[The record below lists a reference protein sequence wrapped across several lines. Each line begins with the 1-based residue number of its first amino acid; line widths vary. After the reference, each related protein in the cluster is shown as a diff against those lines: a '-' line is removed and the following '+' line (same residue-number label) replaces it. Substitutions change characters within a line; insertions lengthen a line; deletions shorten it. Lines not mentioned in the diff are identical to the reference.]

1 MIHVHLRLAERGKQL
16 ALAGHHAAAVQHYLQ
31 AMKHARARGVPAVF
45 LRHYTQCALE
55 SLELMGALDEVLAT
69 CDRARKHYASHP
81 PEGEVAQK
89 ERVRYLEREGVVL
102 LRLGRCVEARARLNE
117 AIIVALPARVPLA
130 ETLVRWLRLNL
141 RIDKERLEREL
152 VRQRYWSVRS
162 DSVRSEG
169 TLPLP
174 PQE

>member
-1 MIHVHLRLAERGKQL
+1 MTHVHLRLAEHGKQL
-16 ALAGHHAAAVQHYLQ
+16 ALAGHHADAVQHYLQ
-31 AMKHARARGVPAVF
+31 AMKHARVPGVPTAF

-55 SLELMGALDEVLAT
+55 SMELMGALDEVLAT

-81 PEGEVAQK
+81 PEGEVAQR
-89 ERVRYLEREGVVL
+89 ERVSYLEREGVVL

-141 RIDKERLEREL
+141 RIDEERLEREL
-152 VRQRYWSVRS
+152 VRQGYWSVRS
-162 DSVRSEG
+162 DSVCSEG
-169 TLPLP
+169 TLSLP
-174 PQE
+174 QQE